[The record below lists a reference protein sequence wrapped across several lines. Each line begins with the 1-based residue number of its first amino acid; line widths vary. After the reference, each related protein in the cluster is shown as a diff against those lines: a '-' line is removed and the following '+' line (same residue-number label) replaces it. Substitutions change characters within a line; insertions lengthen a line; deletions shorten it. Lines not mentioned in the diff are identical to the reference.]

1 MVESLAL
8 TETGQTP
15 PFVCSDIIV
24 FELREFKEKKKKN
37 MDKLLWL
44 CLENIFANIVL
55 FWHLLKV
62 KLTWNQK

>member
-55 FWHLLKV
+55 F
-62 KLTWNQK
+62 